1 MQYQVPQFIEVED
14 KIIGP
19 MTLKQ
24 FVMALIPTGIIFVLW
39 FLLTFTVWLVIAVP
53 VGAVGAAVAF
63 LKIGGEPFYR
73 VAGAAFEYAA
83 KPHLY
88 LWKQMPIKAPPQ
100 KKTEP
105 AEPNALRRLAGKI
118 NIFHN

>member
-1 MQYQVPQFIEVED
+1 MQYQVPQFIEIED

-24 FVMALIPTGIIFVLW
+24 FVMVLIPTGVIFLLW
-39 FLLTFTVWLVIAVP
+39 FLLSFTAWLVIAVP
-53 VGAVGAAVAF
+53 VGALGAAVAF

-73 VAGAAFEYAA
+73 VAGAALEYAA

-88 LWKQMPIKAPPQ
+88 LWKQIPIKAPAP
-100 KKTEP
+100 KKSEP
-105 AEPNALRRLAGKI
+105 AQPSALRKLAGKL